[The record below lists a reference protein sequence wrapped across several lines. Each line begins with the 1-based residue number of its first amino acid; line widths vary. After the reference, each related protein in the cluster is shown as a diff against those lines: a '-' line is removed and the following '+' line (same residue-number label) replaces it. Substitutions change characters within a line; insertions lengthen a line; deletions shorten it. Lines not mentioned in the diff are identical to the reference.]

1 MPPAKW
7 HTDRFNRLTTRGS
20 VALAA
25 ADPIK
30 HDGKNGSHLSTINV
44 LAKKMTLNFG
54 EHVMHQTKAIP
65 ILIGLTL
72 TGGLTS
78 ELRAQQSAPAAGD
91 RPTEESPAGSTNQ
104 PAAATSPWAST
115 IELYGFAPIST
126 TGTTTVSNGTRN
138 FSADTDLNLGDVLS
152 KLKWATSLRG
162 SIEKDRLGL
171 LVDLDYV
178 KLGQYESTT
187 GRRGIFTGS
196 AEVTATQGIYDL
208 ALRYRFGDREAAV
221 GKPGQFS
228 LIPYAGIR
236 IIDAQL
242 DVAAQIQG
250 SGGRVSF
257 QRQGNFGRT
266 WVQPLLGTQA
276 TIFMSP
282 RLRAFARADIG
293 GFGLSG
299 SEDLSGNAQVG
310 LGYAVGNNTDLNI
323 SWRYAGIN
331 YNTGDIPDSGYSS
344 YRNGF
349 EIGLKFFF

>member
-1 MPPAKW
+1 MAKMQ
-7 HTDRFNRLTTRGS
+7 
-20 VALAA
+20 A
-25 ADPIK
+25 
-30 HDGKNGSHLSTINV
+30 
-44 LAKKMTLNFG
+44 
-54 EHVMHQTKAIP
+54 MHWAKAIP

-72 TGGLTS
+72 TGGLTN
-78 ELRAQQSAPAAGD
+78 ELRAQQPEPATGD
-91 RPTEESPAGSTNQ
+91 RPTEESPAASTNQ
-104 PAAATSPWAST
+104 PAQPTSPWAGT

-138 FSADTDLNLGDVLS
+138 FSAETDLNLGDVLS

-196 AEVTATQGIYDL
+196 ADVTATQGIYDL

-242 DVAAQIQG
+242 DVGAQIQG

>member
-7 HTDRFNRLTTRGS
+7 HTDRFKRLTTHGS
-20 VALAA
+20 VALTA
-25 ADPIK
+25 ADPII
-30 HDGKNGSHLSTINV
+30 LM
-44 LAKKMTLNFG
+44 AKMQA
-54 EHVMHQTKAIP
+54 MHWARSIP
-65 ILIGLTL
+65 ILIGITL

-78 ELRAQQSAPAAGD
+78 ELRAQQPEPATGD
-91 RPTEESPAGSTNQ
+91 RPTEESPAASTNQ
-104 PAAATSPWAST
+104 PAQPTSPWAGT

-138 FSADTDLNLGDVLS
+138 FSAETDLNLGDVLS

-187 GRRGIFTGS
+187 SRRGIFTGS
-196 AEVTATQGIYDL
+196 ADVTATQGIYDL

-242 DVAAQIQG
+242 DVGAQIQG

-331 YNTGDIPDSGYSS
+331 YNTGDTPDSGYSS

>member
-1 MPPAKW
+1 MAKMQ
-7 HTDRFNRLTTRGS
+7 
-20 VALAA
+20 A
-25 ADPIK
+25 
-30 HDGKNGSHLSTINV
+30 
-44 LAKKMTLNFG
+44 
-54 EHVMHQTKAIP
+54 MHRTKAIT

-72 TGGLTS
+72 VGGLTS
-78 ELRAQQSAPAAGD
+78 ELRAQPSDPAPGD
-91 RPTEESPAGSTNQ
+91 RPTEESPAASTNQ
-104 PAAATSPWAST
+104 PAQPTSPWAGT

-138 FSADTDLNLGDVLS
+138 FSAETDLNLGDVLS

-196 AEVTATQGIYDL
+196 ADVTATQGIYDL

-242 DVAAQIQG
+242 DVGAQIQG

-310 LGYAVGNNTDLNI
+310 LGYAVGNDTDLNI

>member
-7 HTDRFNRLTTRGS
+7 HTDRFKRLTTHGS

-25 ADPIK
+25 ADPII
-30 HDGKNGSHLSTINV
+30 LM
-44 LAKKMTLNFG
+44 AKMQA
-54 EHVMHQTKAIP
+54 MHRAKAIP

-78 ELRAQQSAPAAGD
+78 ELRAQQPEPTTGD
-91 RPTEESPAGSTNQ
+91 RPTEESPAASTNQ
-104 PAAATSPWAST
+104 PAQPTSPWAGT

-138 FSADTDLNLGDVLS
+138 FSAETDLNLGDVLS

-196 AEVTATQGIYDL
+196 ADVTATQGIYDL

-242 DVAAQIQG
+242 DVGAQIQG

>member
-1 MPPAKW
+1 MKKLLGNQA
-7 HTDRFNRLTTRGS
+7 RQQSR
-20 VALAA
+20 AL
-25 ADPIK
+25 
-30 HDGKNGSHLSTINV
+30 
-44 LAKKMTLNFG
+44 
-54 EHVMHQTKAIP
+54 P
-65 ILIGLTL
+65 ILIGLSL
-72 TGGLTS
+72 VGGLTS
-78 ELRAQQSAPAAGD
+78 ELRAQQSDPTDGD
-91 RPTEESPAGSTNQ
+91 RPSEESPAV
-104 PAAATSPWAST
+104 SPWTGT
-115 IELYGFAPIST
+115 IELYGFAPVRS
-126 TGTTTVSNGTRN
+126 TGTTTVTNGTRN
-138 FSADTDLNLGDVLS
+138 FSADTDLNLGEALS

-162 SIEKDRLGL
+162 SIEKDRLGI
-171 LVDLDYV
+171 LVDLDYI
-178 KLGQYESTT
+178 KLGQYGSKTGESGFT
-187 GRRGIFTGS
+187 GR
-196 AEVTATQGIYDL
+196 AEVTASQGIYDL

>member
-1 MPPAKW
+1 MAKNAS
-7 HTDRFNRLTTRGS
+7 HRSIFYVFAEMMKRLLGNQARQQ
-20 VALAA
+20 
-25 ADPIK
+25 
-30 HDGKNGSHLSTINV
+30 
-44 LAKKMTLNFG
+44 FR
-54 EHVMHQTKAIP
+54 AIP
-65 ILIGLTL
+65 ILIGLSL
-72 TGGLTS
+72 VGGLTS
-78 ELRAQQSAPAAGD
+78 ELRAQQSDPTDGD
-91 RPTEESPAGSTNQ
+91 RPSEESPAV
-104 PAAATSPWAST
+104 SPWAGT
-115 IELYGFAPIST
+115 IELYGFAPVRS
-126 TGTTTVSNGTRN
+126 TGTTTVTNGTRN
-138 FSADTDLNLGDVLS
+138 FSTDTDLSLGEVLS

-162 SIEKDRLGL
+162 SIEKDRLGI

-178 KLGQYESTT
+178 KLGQYGSTT
-187 GRRGIFTGS
+187 GERGIFTGS

-236 IIDAQL
+236 VIDAQL
-242 DVAAQIQG
+242 DVAAQLT
-250 SGGRVSF
+250 GGPINF
-257 QRQGNFGRT
+257 QRQGTFGRT

-293 GFGLSG
+293 GFGISG

-323 SWRYAGIN
+323 SWRYSGIN
-331 YNTGDIPDSGYSS
+331 YNTGDTPDSGYSS

>member
-1 MPPAKW
+1 MKQLLGNQA
-7 HTDRFNRLTTRGS
+7 RQQAR
-20 VALAA
+20 
-25 ADPIK
+25 
-30 HDGKNGSHLSTINV
+30 
-44 LAKKMTLNFG
+44 
-54 EHVMHQTKAIP
+54 AIP
-65 ILIGLTL
+65 ILLGLSLGCGLTN
-72 TGGLTS
+72 
-78 ELRAQQSAPAAGD
+78 ELRAQQSDTAAGN
-91 RPTEESPAGSTNQ
+91 PPSEETPAVSTPQ
-104 PAAATSPWAST
+104 PAAATPWAGT
-115 IELYGFAPIST
+115 IELYGFAPVRS
-126 TGTTTVSNGTRN
+126 TGTTTVTNGTRN
-138 FSADTDLNLGDVLS
+138 FSTDTDLNLGEVLS
-152 KLKWATSLRG
+152 KLKWATTLRG
-162 SIEKDRLGL
+162 SIEKDRLGV

-178 KLGQYESTT
+178 KLGQYGSKT
-187 GRRGIFTGS
+187 GQRGIFTGS
-196 AEVTATQGIYDL
+196 ADVTASQGIYDL

-236 IIDAQL
+236 VIDAQL

-257 QRQGNFGRT
+257 EREGSFGRT

-299 SEDLSGNAQVG
+299 SEDLSGNAQIG
-310 LGYAVGNNTDLNI
+310 LGYAVGNSTDLNI
-323 SWRYAGIN
+323 SWRYSGIN
-331 YNTGDIPDSGYSS
+331 YNTGNTPDSGYSS

>member
-1 MPPAKW
+1 MAKMQ
-7 HTDRFNRLTTRGS
+7 
-20 VALAA
+20 A
-25 ADPIK
+25 
-30 HDGKNGSHLSTINV
+30 
-44 LAKKMTLNFG
+44 
-54 EHVMHQTKAIP
+54 MHRARSIP

-72 TGGLTS
+72 VGGLTS
-78 ELRAQQSAPAAGD
+78 ELRAQPSDPAA
-91 RPTEESPAGSTNQ
+91 STNQ
-104 PAAATSPWAST
+104 PAQPTSPWAGT

-196 AEVTATQGIYDL
+196 ADVTATQGIYDL
-208 ALRYRFGDREAAV
+208 ALRYRCGDREAAV

-242 DVAAQIQG
+242 DVGAQIQG

>member
-7 HTDRFNRLTTRGS
+7 HTDRFKRLTTHGS
-20 VALAA
+20 VALTA
-25 ADPIK
+25 ADPII
-30 HDGKNGSHLSTINV
+30 LM
-44 LAKKMTLNFG
+44 AKMQA
-54 EHVMHQTKAIP
+54 MHWAKAIP
-65 ILIGLTL
+65 LLIGLTL
-72 TGGLTS
+72 TGGLTN
-78 ELRAQQSAPAAGD
+78 ELRAQQPEPATGD
-91 RPTEESPAGSTNQ
+91 RPTEESPAASTNQ
-104 PAAATSPWAST
+104 PAQPTSPWAGT

-138 FSADTDLNLGDVLS
+138 FSAETDLNLGDVLS

-196 AEVTATQGIYDL
+196 ADVTATQGIYDL

-236 IIDAQL
+236 IINAQL
-242 DVAAQIQG
+242 DVGAQIQG

>member
-1 MPPAKW
+1 MA
-7 HTDRFNRLTTRGS
+7 
-20 VALAA
+20 
-25 ADPIK
+25 
-30 HDGKNGSHLSTINV
+30 
-44 LAKKMTLNFG
+44 LNFG
-54 EHVMHQTKAIP
+54 EQAMHWAKAIT
-65 ILIGLTL
+65 ILIGITL

-78 ELRAQQSAPAAGD
+78 ELRAQQPEPAPGD
-91 RPTEESPAGSTNQ
+91 RPTEESPATSSNQ
-104 PAAATSPWAST
+104 PAQPTSPWAST

-138 FSADTDLNLGDVLS
+138 FSADTDLNLNEVLS

-242 DVAAQIQG
+242 DVGAQIQG

-323 SWRYAGIN
+323 SWRHAGIN

>member
-1 MPPAKW
+1 MLPAKW
-7 HTDRFNRLTTRGS
+7 HTDRFKQLTNHGS

-25 ADPIK
+25 ADPII
-30 HDGKNGSHLSTINV
+30 LM
-44 LAKKMTLNFG
+44 AKMQA
-54 EHVMHQTKAIP
+54 MHRARSIP

-72 TGGLTS
+72 VGGLTS
-78 ELRAQQSAPAAGD
+78 ELRAQPSDPAA
-91 RPTEESPAGSTNQ
+91 SSNQ
-104 PAAATSPWAST
+104 PAQPASPWAST

-257 QRQGNFGRT
+257 QQQGNFGRT
-266 WVQPLLGTQA
+266 SVQPLLGTQA

>member
-7 HTDRFNRLTTRGS
+7 HTDRFKRLTTHGS
-20 VALAA
+20 VALTA
-25 ADPIK
+25 ADPII
-30 HDGKNGSHLSTINV
+30 LM
-44 LAKKMTLNFG
+44 AKMQA
-54 EHVMHQTKAIP
+54 MHWAKAIP

-72 TGGLTS
+72 TGGLTN
-78 ELRAQQSAPAAGD
+78 ELRAQQPEPATGD
-91 RPTEESPAGSTNQ
+91 RPTEESPAASTNQ
-104 PAAATSPWAST
+104 PAQPTSPWAGT

-138 FSADTDLNLGDVLS
+138 FSAETDLNLGDVLS

-196 AEVTATQGIYDL
+196 ADVTAIQGIYDL

-242 DVAAQIQG
+242 DVGAQIQG

>member
-1 MPPAKW
+1 MAK
-7 HTDRFNRLTTRGS
+7 HASRRS
-20 VALAA
+20 VF
-25 ADPIK
+25 
-30 HDGKNGSHLSTINV
+30 HV
-44 LAKKMTLNFG
+44 LAEMTKQLLGN
-54 EHVMHQTKAIP
+54 QARKQARAIP
-65 ILIGLTL
+65 FLVGLSP
-72 TGGLTS
+72 GPPKSVSMACWRGLTS
-78 ELRAQQSAPAAGD
+78 ELRAQQSDPTAVYPPSEEAPAVY
-91 RPTEESPAGSTNQ
+91 
-104 PAAATSPWAST
+104 PWAGT
-115 IELYGFAPIST
+115 LELYGFAPVRST
-126 TGTTTVSNGTRN
+126 ETTTVTNGTRN
-138 FSADTDLNLGDVLS
+138 FSADTNLDLGEVLS
-152 KLKWATSLRG
+152 KLKWATTLRG
-162 SIEKDRLGL
+162 SIEKDRLGV

-178 KLGQYESTT
+178 KLGQYGSKT
-187 GRRGIFTGS
+187 RQRGIFTGS
-196 AEVTATQGIYDL
+196 AEVTASQGIYDL

-236 IIDAQL
+236 VIDAQL

-250 SGGRVSF
+250 SGGRISF
-257 QRQGNFGRT
+257 ERGGSFGRT

-310 LGYAVGNNTDLNI
+310 LGYAVGNSTDLNI
-323 SWRYAGIN
+323 SWRYSGIN
-331 YNTGDIPDSGYSS
+331 YNTGDTPDSGYSS

>member
-1 MPPAKW
+1 MPLAKW
-7 HTDRFNRLTTRGS
+7 HTDRFKRLTTHGS
-20 VALAA
+20 VALTA
-25 ADPIK
+25 ADPII
-30 HDGKNGSHLSTINV
+30 LM
-44 LAKKMTLNFG
+44 AKMQA
-54 EHVMHQTKAIP
+54 MHWAKAIP

-72 TGGLTS
+72 TGGLTN
-78 ELRAQQSAPAAGD
+78 ELRAQQPEPATGD
-91 RPTEESPAGSTNQ
+91 RPTEESPAASTNQ
-104 PAAATSPWAST
+104 PAQPTSPWAGT

-138 FSADTDLNLGDVLS
+138 FSAETDLNLGDVLS

-196 AEVTATQGIYDL
+196 ADVTATQGIYDL

-242 DVAAQIQG
+242 DVGAQIQG

-331 YNTGDIPDSGYSS
+331 YITGDIPDSGYSS

>member
-1 MPPAKW
+1 MKKLLGNQA
-7 HTDRFNRLTTRGS
+7 RQQSR
-20 VALAA
+20 AL
-25 ADPIK
+25 
-30 HDGKNGSHLSTINV
+30 
-44 LAKKMTLNFG
+44 
-54 EHVMHQTKAIP
+54 P
-65 ILIGLTL
+65 ILIGLSL
-72 TGGLTS
+72 VGGLTS
-78 ELRAQQSAPAAGD
+78 ELRAQQSDPTDGD
-91 RPTEESPAGSTNQ
+91 RPSEESPAV
-104 PAAATSPWAST
+104 SPWTGT
-115 IELYGFAPIST
+115 IELYGFAPVRS
-126 TGTTTVSNGTRN
+126 TGTTTVTNGTRN
-138 FSADTDLNLGDVLS
+138 FSADTDLNLGEALS

-162 SIEKDRLGL
+162 SIEKDRLGI
-171 LVDLDYV
+171 LVDLDYI
-178 KLGQYESTT
+178 KLGQYGSKTGESGFT
-187 GRRGIFTGS
+187 GR
-196 AEVTATQGIYDL
+196 AEVTASQGIYDL

-236 IIDAQL
+236 VIDAQL
-242 DVAAQIQG
+242 DVASQLTGPPISLQKQG
-250 SGGRVSF
+250 T
-257 QRQGNFGRT
+257 FGRT

-323 SWRYAGIN
+323 SWRYSGIN
-331 YNTGDIPDSGYSS
+331 YNTGDTPESGYSS